1 MLKTLYQQ
9 IKQYRTA
16 ALLTPGFT
24 ALEVLMDVLIPY
36 VTASLI
42 DKGINAGDMEN
53 VYFYGAI
60 MMGMALLSLVFGIL
74 GGRCSAYA
82 STGFAANL
90 RAAMYRNIQRMAFS
104 DIDKYATSG
113 LITRMTTDV
122 NALQSAFQQIMG
134 ISVRA
139 PFKLLLSI
147 LMCLVIDARLSLI
160 FLIALVILSFSL
172 YHIISRVA
180 RLFQQVFVK
189 YDDLN
194 QSVQENI
201 TGIRLVKAFVRE
213 DYENAKFAKAAENLY
228 KLYVKAESLMAWNHP
243 IMNMVVYGCIIALSW
258 MGAHYIVEGTLT
270 TGELTSLFTYV
281 MSILMSLM
289 MLSMVFVMLTQSA
302 ASAKRVAEI
311 IEEEPDIVN
320 PANGITTIPDGSIEF
335 RQVRFDYKSKV
346 EGRRSKV
353 EGQRPKDEGRSSLLV
368 PPSSHHS
375 SLLAPPSS
383 QSPLSEGEGSGVRLP
398 HKRSALYNITFSI
411 KSGETIGVIGG
422 TGSGKS
428 TLVNLISRLYDPREG
443 EVCVGGHNV
452 KDYDLTA
459 LRHAVSVVLQQN
471 ILFSGTVLDNLR
483 WGNPDATLEECRYAC
498 QMAQADEFVS
508 QMPEGYDTQIE
519 QGGTNVSGG
528 QKQRLCIAR
537 ALLKHPKILV
547 LDDSTS
553 ACDTATDAKIR
564 EAIHHQLP
572 EMTKIIIAQRILSVR
587 DCDRIL
593 VLDNGVVTG
602 FDTHDNLLKTN
613 TLYQEINAIQHEDG
627 GDFDDKSL
635 TPDPSLSERGGTR
648 KEERGAR
655 NEERLRVGER
665 SSGMGGATFD
675 LRPLK

>member
-1 MLKTLYQQ
+1 MIKTLYQQ
-9 IKQYRTA
+9 IRQYRTA
-16 ALLTPGFT
+16 SLLTPAFT

-82 STGFAANL
+82 ATGFAANL
-90 RAAMYRNIQRMAFS
+90 RSAMYRNIQRMAFS

-113 LITRMTTDV
+113 LVTRMTTDV

-213 DYENAKFAKAAENLY
+213 DYENAKFAEVAENLY

-258 MGAHYIVEGTLT
+258 LGAHYIVEGTLT

-320 PANGITTIPDGSIEF
+320 PANGITTVPDGSIEF
-335 RQVRFDYKSKV
+335 RGVRFDYRSKD
-346 EGRRSKV
+346 EGQRSKV
-353 EGQRPKDEGRSSLLV
+353 
-368 PPSSHHS
+368 
-375 SLLAPPSS
+375 
-383 QSPLSEGEGSGVRLP
+383 SPLLP
-398 HKRSALYNITFSI
+398 HKRSALYNITFSV

-452 KDYDLTA
+452 RDYDLTA

-508 QMPEGYDTQIE
+508 QMPEGYNTRIE

-564 EAIHHQLP
+564 EAIHHQLS

-613 TLYQEINAIQHEDG
+613 TLYQEINAIQTENI
-627 GDFDDKSL
+627 GDFD
-635 TPDPSLSERGGTR
+635 
-648 KEERGAR
+648 A
-655 NEERLRVGER
+655 
-665 SSGMGGATFD
+665 
-675 LRPLK
+675 

>member
-1 MLKTLYQQ
+1 MYQ
-9 IKQYRTA
+9 
-16 ALLTPGFT
+16 
-24 ALEVLMDVLIPY
+24 
-36 VTASLI
+36 
-42 DKGINAGDMEN
+42 
-53 VYFYGAI
+53 
-60 MMGMALLSLVFGIL
+60 
-74 GGRCSAYA
+74 
-82 STGFAANL
+82 
-90 RAAMYRNIQRMAFS
+90 NIQRFAFS

-122 NALQSAFQQIMG
+122 NSLQSAFQQILG

-139 PFKLLLSI
+139 PFKLVLSI

-160 FLIALVILSFSL
+160 FLVALIILSFSL

-189 YDDLN
+189 YDELN
-194 QSVQENI
+194 QSVQENV

-213 DYENAKFAKAAENLY
+213 DYENEKFARAAENLY

-258 MGAHYIVEGTLT
+258 MGAHYIVDGTLT
-270 TGELTSLFTYV
+270 TGELTSLFTYI

-320 PANGITTIPDGSIEF
+320 PEHPVFEIADGSLEF
-335 RQVRFDYKSKV
+335 RNVRFDYVTNKDRKSKV
-346 EGRRSKV
+346 EG
-353 EGQRPKDEGRSSLLV
+353 
-368 PPSSHHS
+368 
-375 SLLAPPSS
+375 
-383 QSPLSEGEGSGVRLP
+383 
-398 HKRSALYNITFSI
+398 HKRSALFNINLNI
-411 KSGETIGVIGG
+411 QSGETIGVIGG

-428 TLVNLISRLYDPREG
+428 TLISLISRLYDPTQG
-443 EVCVGGHNV
+443 EVFVGGHNV

-471 ILFSGTVLDNLR
+471 ILFSGSVLDNLR
-483 WGNPDATLEECRYAC
+483 WGNPDATLEECRKAC
-498 QMAQADEFVS
+498 QMAQADDFVS
-508 QMPEGYDTQIE
+508 AMPEGYDTHIE

-537 ALLKHPKILV
+537 ALLKHPKILI

-564 EAIHHQLP
+564 EAFHTQLP
-572 EMTKIIIAQRILSVR
+572 DMTKVIIAQRILSVK

-593 VLDNGVVTG
+593 VMDNGVVTG
-602 FDTHDNLLKTN
+602 FDTHENLLKNN
-613 TLYQEINAIQHEDG
+613 TLYQEINAIQNENV
-627 GDFDDKSL
+627 GDFDEVK
-635 TPDPSLSERGGTR
+635 
-648 KEERGAR
+648 
-655 NEERLRVGER
+655 
-665 SSGMGGATFD
+665 GGAA
-675 LRPLK
+675 